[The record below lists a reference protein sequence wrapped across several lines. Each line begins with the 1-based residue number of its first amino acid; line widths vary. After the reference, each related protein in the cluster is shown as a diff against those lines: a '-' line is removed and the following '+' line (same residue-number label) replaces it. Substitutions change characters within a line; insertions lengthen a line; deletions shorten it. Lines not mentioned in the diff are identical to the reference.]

1 MTDAGDRPN
10 APGGDLR
17 QVRDFWQKAPC
28 GDVYAQGQS
37 QGERLEAQAR
47 ARYVLEPYIRGFARF
62 EDGRQRDVL
71 EIGVGMGADHLEW
84 ARALPRSLTGVDLTR
99 QAIAVTSER
108 LALSG
113 LRSRLL
119 VTDAEH
125 LPFRDASFD
134 IAYSWGVLHHSPH
147 TPVAVREIARVLRPG
162 GRARVMI
169 YHRGSLVGLML
180 WLRYGLLAGRP
191 GRSLDEIYA
200 QHLES
205 PGTKAY
211 SPARAHE
218 MFAGFSDV
226 RVTSE
231 LGPGDLLQGAAG
243 QRHRG
248 ALLDAARRLY
258 PRWAVRRFLSG
269 CGLYLLIEATRPGGP
284 GSREKG
290 RLRPPC

>member
-1 MTDAGDRPN
+1 VTDGGDRPT
-10 APGGDLR
+10 APRADLR
-17 QVRDFWQKAPC
+17 RVRDFWEATPC
-28 GDVYAQGQS
+28 GEVYALGQS
-37 QGERLEAQAR
+37 PGERLEAQAR
-47 ARYVLEPYIRGFARF
+47 ARTALEPCIRGFARF

-84 ARALPRSLTGVDLTR
+84 AKAAPRSLTGVDLTG
-99 QAIAVTSER
+99 QAIAVTRER
-108 LALSG
+108 LALHG
-113 LRSRLL
+113 QRSRLL
-119 VTDAEH
+119 VTDAER
-125 LPFRDASFD
+125 LPFADASFD
-134 IAYSWGVLHHSPH
+134 LVYSWGVVHHSPD
-147 TPVAVREIARVLRPG
+147 TPAAVREIARVLRPG

-169 YHRGSLVGLML
+169 YHRRSLVGLLL
-180 WLRYGLLAGRP
+180 WLRYALLAGRP

-231 LGPGDLLQGAAG
+231 LGPGDLLLGAAG

-258 PRWAVRRFLSG
+258 PRWAVRRFLPG
-269 CGLYLLIEATRPGGP
+269 YGLYLLIEARRPAGP
-284 GSREKG
+284 GSG
-290 RLRPPC
+290 P

>member
-1 MTDAGDRPN
+1 MTD
-10 APGGDLR
+10 LQ
-17 QVRDFWQKAPC
+17 QVRDFWEAAPC
-28 GDVYAQGQS
+28 GEVYAQGLAPR
-37 QGERLEAQAR
+37 ERLEAQAQ
-47 ARYVLEPYIRGFARF
+47 ARYALEPCIRDFARF
-62 EDGRQRDVL
+62 EDGRHRDVL

-84 ARALPRSLTGVDLTR
+84 AQAAPRSLTGVDLTG
-99 QAIAVTSER
+99 QAIVFTRER
-108 LALSG
+108 LSLYG
-113 LRSRLL
+113 RRTRLL

-134 IAYSWGVLHHSPH
+134 LVYSWGVIHHSPH
-147 TPVAVREIARVLRPG
+147 TPAAVREIERVLRPG

-169 YHRGSLVGLML
+169 YHRRSLVGLML

-200 QHLES
+200 EHLES

-218 MFAGFSDV
+218 MFAGFCDV
-226 RVTSE
+226 RITSE

-269 CGLYLLIEATRPGGP
+269 CGLYLLIEARRPGGP
-284 GSREKG
+284 GSG
-290 RLRPPC
+290 L